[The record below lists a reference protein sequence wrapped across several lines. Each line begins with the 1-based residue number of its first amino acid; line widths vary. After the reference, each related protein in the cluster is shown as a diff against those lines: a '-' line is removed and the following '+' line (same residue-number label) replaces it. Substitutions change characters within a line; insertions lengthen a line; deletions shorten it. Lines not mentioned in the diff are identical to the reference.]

1 VNDGLLGMKLG
12 HGYFIKCL
20 ERVASRGCLAIYGR
34 LPPTRQNSADQCA
47 MFLADA
53 QRTAGIWRANAK
65 EEVEQ

>member
-1 VNDGLLGMKLG
+1 MKLG

-34 LPPTRQNSADQCA
+34 LPPDQCA